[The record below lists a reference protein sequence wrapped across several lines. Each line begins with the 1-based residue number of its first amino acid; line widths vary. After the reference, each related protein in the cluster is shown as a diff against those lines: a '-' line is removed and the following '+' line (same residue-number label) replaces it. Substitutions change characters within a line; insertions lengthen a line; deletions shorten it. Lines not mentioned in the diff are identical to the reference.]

1 MHWLHLLWFVDLW
14 TVKAFL
20 DLDDF
25 PHISQKW
32 TTPAIWCASMCF
44 LIASFIPSFPH
55 TLHSQFLPC
64 KIFLLLH
71 IIDLICSSRFSRSAL
86 TLSQLTSGFVIF
98 EVMCFISSS
107 SWYGLVFYIQ
117 PQVLGIRYF
126 LKSCASYHHHLD
138 MVLSFTFNHKY

>member
-1 MHWLHLLWFVDLW
+1 MHWLHVVWFVDSW

-71 IIDLICSSRFSRSAL
+71 IIDLICFCFSRSAL
-86 TLSQLTSGFVIF
+86 TLLQLTSGFVSEALAETSSIF
-98 EVMCFISSS
+98 PVTCGLRVLPTLLEVRGNFISDSKVAKF
-107 SWYGLVFYIQ
+107 G
-117 PQVLGIRYF
+117 YF
-126 LKSCASYHHHLD
+126 HEFL
-138 MVLSFTFNHKY
+138 F